1 MHDTFNLH
9 GISVEYYIPAKCQGI
24 RTFLPVDSIDTCA
37 AIGEPVTGL
46 HKGFS
51 RPVGESHGQM
61 GNLMANFHALNGMGN
76 FLAAS
81 LCLHRRLA

>member
-61 GNLMANFHALNGMGN
+61 GNLTAKSFVCRKNLTAEFGN
-76 FLAAS
+76 LTA
-81 LCLHRRLA
+81 RW